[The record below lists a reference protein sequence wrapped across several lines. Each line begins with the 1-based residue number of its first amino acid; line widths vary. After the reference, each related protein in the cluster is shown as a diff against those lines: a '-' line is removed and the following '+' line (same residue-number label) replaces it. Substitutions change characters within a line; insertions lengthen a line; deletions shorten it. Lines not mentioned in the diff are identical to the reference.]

1 MKNIYKMYH
10 ISTCVYWICF
20 PSFVIKLNHFV
31 KKKDIIWF
39 LIKKI
44 IQDFNK
50 FVAYLEE
57 VYPKLKTAKA
67 CKTNKDNDTCIAFS
81 IAMSIGKN
89 WQFNPQLLS
98 TSCTDFPQYLH
109 HLACILHTTGKHYH
123 IIKNKQVNHEDSV
136 EMIKK

>member
-1 MKNIYKMYH
+1 M
-10 ISTCVYWICF
+10 
-20 PSFVIKLNHFV
+20 
-31 KKKDIIWF
+31 
-39 LIKKI
+39 
-44 IQDFNK
+44 
-50 FVAYLEE
+50 AYLEE

-136 EMIKK
+136 EMIKKWKRLRKNRRDNQIQVSWFWQAAVLVKCSNFVKESKTTMVIYCS